1 LERYI
6 LTSQNENKI
15 DTLEEKKKWYVF
27 VKERIN
33 TLLAKE
39 KEKDELLLTEV
50 REHVTLAVALLEKI
64 RSESSKVKDNAGET
78 KNKMFLPWEKTLTK
92 DPTQDIELLKE
103 NKSRRESE

>member
-1 LERYI
+1 
-6 LTSQNENKI
+6 LTSQNEKI
-15 DTLEEKKKWYVF
+15 NTLDEKVAWYIFIKK
-27 VKERIN
+27 RID

-64 RSESSKVKDNAGET
+64 RSESSKVKDT
-78 KNKMFLPWEKTLTK
+78 PSDMKSKTFSPWEKTLTK

-103 NKSRRESE
+103 NRSRRESE